1 MNRGG
6 CACRPCR
13 VLSRVDDPFRHGGH
27 GLLKSVAPT
36 QAAVLHEREEQR
48 PVIHDRTCEEQSI
61 RRNPV
66 RQRRKVALGGVM
78 SAVQVQLQTE

>member
-1 MNRGG
+1 MCLSPVSRS
-6 CACRPCR
+6 
-13 VLSRVDDPFRHGGH
+13 LSRRRSIPPWLTRFVE
-27 GLLKSVAPT
+27 SVAPA

-48 PVIHDRTCEEQSI
+48 PVIHDRACEEQSI
-61 RRNPV
+61 RRNPL